1 MKKIYLLILLM
12 ATCSQ
17 LQAQT
22 LVWAKQFSGTGGEYG
37 NCIVTDASGNVYTT
51 GAFTGTVDFD
61 PGAATFNLTS
71 AGGLDIFVSKLDAAG
86 NFVWAKQLGGT
97 SDNSGISIAVDASG
111 NVYTTGEF
119 QGTADFDPGAGT
131 FNLTSAGADDI
142 FVSKLDAAGNFAWA
156 VRFGSTGGEAGLA
169 IALDASANVY
179 TTGAFRLTVDFD
191 PGAGTANLTS
201 AGVDDVFISK
211 LDATGNFIYAKRLG
225 GTSNE
230 NSYSITVDAS
240 GNVYTSGFFIGTADF
255 DPGAATVNLTS
266 VGLRDIFVSKLDAGG
281 NFVYAKQSG
290 GTTSDNGNS
299 VAVDA
304 SGNVYLAGDFSG
316 TADFDPGAGAFNLTS
331 AGQADIFVSKLDA
344 SGNFVWARGMGG
356 TGIDIASMIKLDASG
371 NIHING
377 GFEVTADFDPG
388 AGTFNLTSAGNEDVF
403 ISKLDAS
410 GNFVYAVRLG
420 GTLGEVA
427 TSIAVDVSGN
437 IYSTGG
443 FEGTADFDPGAGIF
457 NITVAG
463 DLDVYV
469 HKMSQNA
476 VDPPPTVT
484 INQAAGQADPT
495 GASPINFTV
504 VFNETVTGFATGD
517 VTLSGTA
524 GATTATVTGSGTTYN
539 VAVSGMTANGTVI
552 ATIAAG
558 VATDA
563 GGNPNTASTSTDN
576 TVTYNGIVD
585 PPPTVTI
592 NQAAGQADP
601 TGASPINFTVVFNET
616 VTGFATG
623 DVTLSGT
630 AGATTATVTGSGTTY
645 NVAVS
650 GMTANGTVIATI
662 AAGVATDAGGN
673 PNTASTS
680 TDNTVQYNPPVA
692 CAIICPANI
701 TVNNSGSQCGA
712 IVNYPA
718 PVGSGSC
725 GVITSSP
732 ASGSFFP
739 VGTTTVNVTST
750 SGATC
755 SFTITVTGGA
765 DKIIIYPV
773 PSDGNLKIAVCTE
786 MAGATVKAYD
796 ITGKKLRQWIIGGGL
811 NMYQFNWQQGIYLLE
826 FIKGSMQ
833 EIKTIIITR

>member
-255 DPGAATVNLTS
+255 DPGVATVNLTS

-377 GFEVTADFDPG
+377 GFGVTADFDPG

-476 VDPPPTVT
+476 
-484 INQAAGQADPT
+484 
-495 GASPINFTV
+495 
-504 VFNETVTGFATGD
+504 
-517 VTLSGTA
+517 
-524 GATTATVTGSGTTYN
+524 
-539 VAVSGMTANGTVI
+539 
-552 ATIAAG
+552 
-558 VATDA
+558 
-563 GGNPNTASTSTDN
+563 
-576 TVTYNGIVD
+576 VD

>member
-255 DPGAATVNLTS
+255 DPGVATVNLTS

-576 TVTYNGIVD
+576 TV
-585 PPPTVTI
+585 
-592 NQAAGQADP
+592 
-601 TGASPINFTVVFNET
+601 
-616 VTGFATG
+616 
-623 DVTLSGT
+623 
-630 AGATTATVTGSGTTY
+630 
-645 NVAVS
+645 
-650 GMTANGTVIATI
+650 
-662 AAGVATDAGGN
+662 
-673 PNTASTS
+673 
-680 TDNTVQYNPPVA
+680 QYNPPVA